1 MKVSTL
7 LAILPLAMAA
17 PAKRSFPA
25 PVLVPRGA
33 QLVEG
38 KYIIK
43 MKTAAGGASVT
54 SAISSITADADHTYT
69 HSFHG
74 FAASLTPQEL
84 ETLRGDPNVSKS
96 AFTDYT
102 AAVCDSNDVSNR
114 STSLSRMPS

>member
-7 LAILPLAMAA
+7 LAILPLAMAAPA

-43 MKTAAGGASVT
+43 MKTKAGGASVS

-84 ETLRGDPNVSKS
+84 ETLRGDPNVSRQIVTKLHS
-96 AFTDYT
+96 
-102 AAVCDSNDVSNR
+102 SH
-114 STSLSRMPS
+114 M